1 MEIRIYQIDMERDKD
16 RVVFYGLED
25 LTELEG
31 GNKLDNSIYD
41 GVYSGE
47 VDCDSLEDVYKMFN
61 LEHPSDYRGRSLS
74 VSDIVE
80 VKSSENVEPG
90 FYYCDSFGFQKVEFT
105 PPGMPEKATMRVLL
119 VEPGKLAKEAFIGTS
134 LEDMQAVVEGDIE
147 QFMPFEDEVAII
159 CNEEGKMNGMQLNR
173 AVYAEPEQTELSYGE
188 LVSQFRETERN
199 GKHISGYIVFTEDSF
214 DKTYP
219 IEART
224 YAVSS
229 NNKAFQPNMGG
240 YSIYGSSLDGADKCV
255 RLENYMEAERGG
267 HDGWK
272 IEKCY
277 TQEYTKEMLDIVAG
291 KFFVCAAPSDSE
303 NFKGLSDEQ
312 MQKYMKL
319 FRYPEQFFRMNNEIK
334 AIQYNPDKNKNYER

>member
-16 RVVFYGLED
+16 RVAFYGLED
-25 LTELEG
+25 LTELNG
-31 GNKLDNSIYD
+31 GTKLDNSIYD

-105 PPGMPEKATMRVLL
+105 PPEMFEKATMRVLL

-134 LEDMQAVVEGDIE
+134 LEDLQAVVEGDIE
-147 QFMPFEDEVAII
+147 QFMPFEDEIAIV

-173 AVYAEPEQTELSYGE
+173 AVYAEPEQIELSYGE
-188 LVSQFRETERN
+188 IVSQFREAERN

-277 TQEYTKEMLDIVAG
+277 TQEDTKEMLDIVAG

-303 NFKGLSDEQ
+303 NIKGLSDEQ

-334 AIQYNPDKNKNYER
+334 AVQYNPDKNKNYER